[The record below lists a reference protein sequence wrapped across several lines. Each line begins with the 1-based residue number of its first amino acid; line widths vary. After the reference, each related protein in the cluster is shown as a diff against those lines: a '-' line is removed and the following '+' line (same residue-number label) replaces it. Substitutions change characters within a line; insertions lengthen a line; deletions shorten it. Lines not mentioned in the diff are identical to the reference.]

1 MPTCTALHSFG
12 VDAIGLGHVACSSDC
27 YGASITDAT
36 LALHCA
42 VNALAIMRK
51 TGGKG
56 RMKVAV
62 LTALW
67 SNASWCIFGAHVWL
81 QPGGWREDP
90 FDLLFRLNGISQAVL
105 VFSWCVGGGRVG
117 WAKPL
122 SHQSSH
128 ATLRKPTATTA
139 TLRRRWWIFAEILR
153 GLESVP
159 SLVHRFMMPFAAMH
173 AFCFCLR
180 NLDSSIEEYVL
191 CGGARPPAA
200 APHTNE

>member
-56 RMKVAV
+56 RMKIAV

-81 QPGGWREDP
+81 QPGGWCEDP

-105 VFSWCVGGGRVG
+105 VFSWCVGGGWVG
-117 WAKPL
+117 EGLGEDP
-122 SHQSSH
+122 HQSSH
-128 ATLRKPTATTA
+128 ATLR
-139 TLRRRWWIFAEILR
+139 
-153 GLESVP
+153 
-159 SLVHRFMMPFAAMH
+159 
-173 AFCFCLR
+173 
-180 NLDSSIEEYVL
+180 
-191 CGGARPPAA
+191 ARPPQPPQPSVAGGGYSPRSCA
-200 APHTNE
+200 VSRACRRWCIGS